1 MCEEYCGKASW
12 WLQAKDAPMIEK
24 SWTDV
29 DREEQEYFALASDL
43 AKVKLQNKKL
53 IEVIKLILET
63 DALQDWAFEDPDGD
77 GSIAQ
82 MAEDAIKSKISVR
95 L

>member
-1 MCEEYCGKASW
+1 
-12 WLQAKDAPMIEK
+12 MIEK
-24 SWTDV
+24 SWAEI

-43 AKVKLQNKKL
+43 AKARSQNKKL
-53 IEVIKLILET
+53 VEVIKLILET

-82 MAEDAIKSKISVR
+82 MAEDAIASKISVR

>member
-1 MCEEYCGKASW
+1 
-12 WLQAKDAPMIEK
+12 MIEK
-24 SWTDV
+24 SWAEV

-53 IEVIKLILET
+53 VEVIKLILET
-63 DALQDWAFEDPDGD
+63 DALQDWAFEDPDGN

-82 MAEDAIKSKISVR
+82 MAEDAIKNKNSVR